1 MMRGKSGIVLCMR
14 VCMCCF
20 CHYYPA
26 ETDLTVRPSDMYE
39 HLSGE
44 SLSVLVIKSY
54 PLRHNRFRLG
64 AFEDAWTTPAH
75 ARNTEAHVPAP
86 RT

>member
-1 MMRGKSGIVLCMR
+1 
-14 VCMCCF
+14 
-20 CHYYPA
+20 
-26 ETDLTVRPSDMYE
+26 MYE
-39 HLSGE
+39 HLRGE
-44 SLSVLVIKSY
+44 SLSVLVIESY

-75 ARNTEAHVPAP
+75 ARNTEAHVPAL